1 MLEMDRN
8 YLKLIYRFVCKIIL
22 TVVIIL
28 FFALVWTFSLDELR
42 FQAGIWEEK
51 WIMYALYGVVVAI
64 CIKAFDGYMIGVNR
78 ISTSI
83 LSQTLGLILANSIE
97 LLILILIIG
106 SNRFVETIVIN
117 LLKVLGLQI
126 VFAFLFTWLTGF
138 IYRIK
143 FPPHRILMVY
153 GDYDNNLGAKM
164 CSRDDRYSIVSE
176 MHYSE
181 GLDNI
186 KEEMNKVDA
195 ILINDIPSEMRNLI
209 LKMCFYADKR
219 VYYTPKL
226 GDIFVRGSEE
236 LRVFDTPICFCRNIG
251 LDIGQRI
258 IKRLGDVIVSII
270 GIIIT
275 SPIMLVVAILIKTYD
290 HGSVIYKQDRCTVNG
305 KVFEIIKFRTMRE
318 DAEKEGRAQLATMD
332 DYRITPVGRFLR
344 KTRMDE
350 LPQFFNVL
358 KGDMSIVGPRPE
370 RPEIIQK
377 YLEDIPEFDYRMKV
391 KAGITGYAQV
401 YGKYNTTDLD
411 KLKFDLMY
419 IQKCSILLDIQLML
433 LTIKVIFIK
442 DAADGIE
449 PPQSP

>member
-51 WIMYALYGVVVAI
+51 WIMYALYGVVAAI

-117 LLKVLGLQI
+117 ILKVLGLQI

-305 KVFEIIKFRTMRE
+305 KIFEIIKFRTMRE

-332 DYRITPVGRFLR
+332 DDRITPIGRFLR
-344 KTRMDE
+344 KTRIDE

>member
-1 MLEMDRN
+1 MLEMDRD

-22 TVVIIL
+22 TVVMII

-153 GDYDNNLGAKM
+153 GDYDNNLGTKM

-181 GLDNI
+181 GLESI
-186 KEEMNKVDA
+186 KQEMNKVDA
-195 ILINDIPSEMRNLI
+195 ILINDIPSETRNLI

-270 GIIIT
+270 GIILT

-290 HGSVIYKQDRCTVNG
+290 HGNVIYKQDRCTVNG
-305 KVFEIIKFRTMRE
+305 KIFEIIKFRTMRE
-318 DAEKEGRAQLATMD
+318 DAEKEGRAQLATID
-332 DYRITPVGRFLR
+332 DDRITPIGRFLR
-344 KTRMDE
+344 KTRIDE

>member
-1 MLEMDRN
+1 MDRN

-164 CSRDDRYSIVSE
+164 SSRDDRYSIVSE

-305 KVFEIIKFRTMRE
+305 KIFEIIKFRTMRE

-344 KTRMDE
+344 KTRIDE

>member
-164 CSRDDRYSIVSE
+164 SSRDDRYSIVSE

-305 KVFEIIKFRTMRE
+305 KIFEIIKFRTMRE

-344 KTRMDE
+344 KTRIDE

>member
-22 TVVIIL
+22 TVVMIL

-83 LSQTLGLILANSIE
+83 LSQALGLILANSIE

-106 SNRFVETIVIN
+106 SSNSIGVIVIS

-153 GDYDNNLGAKM
+153 GDYDNDLGAKM

-176 MHYSE
+176 MHYKE
-181 GLDNI
+181 GLESI
-186 KEEMNKVDA
+186 KREMNKVDA
-195 ILINDIPSEMRNLI
+195 ILINDIPSETRNLI

-258 IKRLGDVIVSII
+258 IKRLGDVIVSVI
-270 GIIIT
+270 GIIIL
-275 SPIMLVVAILIKTYD
+275 SPIMLVVAILIKSYD
-290 HGSVIYKQDRCTVNG
+290 HGKVLYKQERCTING
-305 KVFEIIKFRTMRE
+305 KIFEIIKFRTMKE
-318 DAEKEGRAQLATMD
+318 DAEKEGKAQLATID
-332 DYRITPVGRFLR
+332 DDRITPIGRFLR
-344 KTRMDE
+344 KTRIDE

-449 PPQSP
+449 PPQNP

>member
-164 CSRDDRYSIVSE
+164 SSRDDRYSIVSE

-344 KTRMDE
+344 KTRIDE

>member
-42 FQAGIWEEK
+42 FQADIWEEK

-164 CSRDDRYSIVSE
+164 SSRDDRYSIVSE

-305 KVFEIIKFRTMRE
+305 KIFEIIKFRTMRE

-344 KTRMDE
+344 KTRIDE

>member
-22 TVVIIL
+22 TVVMIL

-153 GDYDNNLGAKM
+153 GDYDNNLGTKM

-181 GLDNI
+181 GLESI
-186 KEEMNKVDA
+186 KQEMNKVDA
-195 ILINDIPSEMRNLI
+195 ILINDIPSETRNLI

-305 KVFEIIKFRTMRE
+305 KIFEIIKFRTMRE
-318 DAEKEGRAQLATMD
+318 DAEKEGRAQLATID
-332 DYRITPVGRFLR
+332 DDRITPIGRFLR
-344 KTRMDE
+344 KTRIDE

>member
-305 KVFEIIKFRTMRE
+305 KIFEIIKFRTMRE

-344 KTRMDE
+344 KTRIDE

>member
-1 MLEMDRN
+1 MLEMDRD

-22 TVVIIL
+22 TVVMIL

-106 SNRFVETIVIN
+106 SNRFVVTIVIN

-181 GLDNI
+181 GLESI
-186 KEEMNKVDA
+186 KQEMNKVDA
-195 ILINDIPSEMRNLI
+195 ILINDIPSETRNLI

-270 GIIIT
+270 GIILT

-290 HGSVIYKQDRCTVNG
+290 HGNVIYKQDRCTVNG
-305 KVFEIIKFRTMRE
+305 KIFEIIKFRTMRE
-318 DAEKEGRAQLATMD
+318 DAEKEGRAQLATID
-332 DYRITPVGRFLR
+332 DDRITPIGRFLR
-344 KTRMDE
+344 KTRIDE

>member
-1 MLEMDRN
+1 MLKMDRN

-22 TVVIIL
+22 TVAMIL
-28 FFALVWTFSLDELR
+28 FFALVWIFSLDEFR

-51 WIMYALYGVVVAI
+51 WIMYALYGVVVSI

-97 LLILILIIG
+97 LLVLILIIG
-106 SNRFVETIVIN
+106 SNNFVGVIVIN
-117 LLKVLGLQI
+117 LLKVLALQI
-126 VFAFLFTWLTGF
+126 VFIFLFTWLTGF

-143 FPPHRILMVY
+143 FPPHRMLMVY
-153 GDYDNNLGAKM
+153 GDFVNNLGAKM

-181 GLDNI
+181 GLDSI
-186 KEEMNKVDA
+186 KQEMNKVDA

-305 KVFEIIKFRTMRE
+305 KIFEIIKFRTMRE
-318 DAEKEGRAQLATMD
+318 DAEKEGRAQLATID
-332 DYRITPVGRFLR
+332 DDRITPIGRFLR
-344 KTRMDE
+344 KTRIDE

>member
-1 MLEMDRN
+1 MLKMDRN

-83 LSQTLGLILANSIE
+83 LSQILGLILANALE
-97 LLILILIIG
+97 LLILVLVIG
-106 SNRFVETIVIN
+106 SKSYVGTIAIS
-117 LLKVLGLQI
+117 LCKVLVVQVI
-126 VFAFLFTWLTGF
+126 FAFAFTWLTGH

-143 FPPHRILMVY
+143 FPPHKMLMVY

-164 CSRDDRYSIVSE
+164 SSRDDRYSIVSE

-181 GLDNI
+181 GLEGI
-186 KEEMNKVDA
+186 KKEMNNVDA
-195 ILINDIPSEMRNLI
+195 ILINDIPSETRNLI

-219 VYYTPKL
+219 VYFTPKI
-226 GDIFVRGSEE
+226 GDIFVRGAEE

-251 LDIGQRI
+251 FDIGQRI

-270 GIIIT
+270 GIIIV
-275 SPIMLVVAILIKTYD
+275 SPIMLIVALLIKLYD
-290 HGSVIYKQDRCTVNG
+290 HGTVFYKQERCTING
-305 KVFEIIKFRTMRE
+305 KVFKIIKFRTMRE
-318 DAEKEGRAQLATMD
+318 DAEKNGEVRLATID
-332 DYRITPVGRFLR
+332 DERITPVGRFLR
-344 KTRMDE
+344 KTRIDE

-370 RPEIIQK
+370 RPEIIRE

-411 KLKFDLMY
+411 KLKFDLIY
-419 IQKCSILLDIQLML
+419 IQNCTILLDIQLIL
-433 LTIKVIFIK
+433 LTLRVVFVK

>member
-42 FQAGIWEEK
+42 FQADIWEEK

-164 CSRDDRYSIVSE
+164 SSRDDRYSIVSE

-305 KVFEIIKFRTMRE
+305 KIFEIIKFRTMRE

>member
-106 SNRFVETIVIN
+106 SNRFVDTIVIN

-143 FPPHRILMVY
+143 FPPHRMLMVY

-181 GLDNI
+181 GLDSI
-186 KEEMNKVDA
+186 KQEMNKVDA
-195 ILINDIPSEMRNLI
+195 ILINDIPSETRNLI

-305 KVFEIIKFRTMRE
+305 KIFEIIKFRTMRE

-344 KTRMDE
+344 KTRIDE

-377 YLEDIPEFDYRMKV
+377 YLEDITEFDYRMKV

-411 KLKFDLMY
+411 KLKFDLIY
-419 IQKCSILLDIQLML
+419 IQKRSILLDIQLML

>member
-22 TVVIIL
+22 TVVMIL

-153 GDYDNNLGAKM
+153 GDYDNNLGTKM

-181 GLDNI
+181 GLESI
-186 KEEMNKVDA
+186 KQEMNKVDA
-195 ILINDIPSEMRNLI
+195 ILINDIPSETRNLI

-290 HGSVIYKQDRCTVNG
+290 HGNVIYKQDRCTVNG
-305 KVFEIIKFRTMRE
+305 KIFEIIKFRTMRE
-318 DAEKEGRAQLATMD
+318 DAEKEGRAQLATID
-332 DYRITPVGRFLR
+332 DDRITPIGRFLR
-344 KTRMDE
+344 TTRIDE

>member
-42 FQAGIWEEK
+42 FQADIWEEK

-164 CSRDDRYSIVSE
+164 SSRDDRYSIVSE

-344 KTRMDE
+344 KTRIDE